1 MNKLNTK
8 LAQVDQK
15 LEKQLGNQNQ
25 TLTDKLSA
33 FSSIIDRLEKRLEK
47 QLEGVNQTL
56 QNIKPKF
63 YGIVFYYFCFVL
75 FYYNIALRPK
85 TTFLRL
91 LTQVN

>member
-8 LAQVDQK
+8 LAQVDKK

-33 FSSIIDRLEKRLEK
+33 FSSIIDRLEK

>member
-8 LAQVDQK
+8 LAEVDQK

-33 FSSIIDRLEKRLEK
+33 FSSIIDRLEK

-56 QNIKPKF
+56 QNVKPKF
-63 YGIVFYYFCFVL
+63 HGIVFYYFCFVL
-75 FYYNIALRPK
+75 FYFIII
-85 TTFLRL
+85 L
-91 LTQVN
+91 LNELKRHSYVFSHK

>member
-33 FSSIIDRLEKRLEK
+33 FSSIIDRLEK

>member
-8 LAQVDQK
+8 LAEVDQK

-33 FSSIIDRLEKRLEK
+33 FSSIIDRLEK

-56 QNIKPKF
+56 QNVKPKF

>member
-8 LAQVDQK
+8 LAEVDQK

-33 FSSIIDRLEKRLEK
+33 FSSIIDRLEK

-56 QNIKPKF
+56 KILSTN
-63 YGIVFYYFCFVL
+63 GMVF
-75 FYYNIALRPK
+75 
-85 TTFLRL
+85 
-91 LTQVN
+91 